1 MKILSLSNWAKAND
15 YSCRGAYNRFLR
27 GDLPEAR
34 KTTTGRIVVDV
45 NDDIIPLT
53 TAVYARVS
61 SHKQKNDLDR
71 QADRMVQFANAKGW
85 VVSQVIKEIAS
96 GLNDK
101 RPKLSKLLASTGRL
115 RIVSEHKDRLTR
127 FGFHYLELLLDGEII
142 IANLEDNDCND
153 RNDLMQDLISVIT
166 SMTAKYYGQRRGSK
180 KTKKLISE
188 LEEE

>member
-1 MKILSLSNWAKAND
+1 MD
-15 YSCRGAYNRFLR
+15 H
-27 GDLPEAR
+27 
-34 KTTTGRIVVDV
+34 
-45 NDDIIPLT
+45 
-53 TAVYARVS
+53 
-61 SHKQKNDLDR
+61 HKQQWGDHGG
-71 QADRMVQFANAKGW
+71 MVPIRCDHIMAPPSRVTWQLSMLGSAAL
-85 VVSQVIKEIAS
+85 
-96 GLNDK
+96 LNDK
-101 RPKLSKLLASTGRL
+101 RPKLSKLLASTGRF

-166 SMTAKYYGQRRGSK
+166 SMTARYYGQRRGSK